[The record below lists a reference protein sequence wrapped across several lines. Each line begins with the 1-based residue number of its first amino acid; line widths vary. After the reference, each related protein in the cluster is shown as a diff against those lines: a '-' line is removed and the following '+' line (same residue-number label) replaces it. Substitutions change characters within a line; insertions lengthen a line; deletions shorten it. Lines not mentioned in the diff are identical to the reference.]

1 MAYNPCGT
9 DEGHLPLLREMLK
22 HIYRDN
28 ERILGKV
35 VFAAKCSVIAWYP
48 TDDYY
53 YGPAVLYTLFGDPAL
68 RIRRPLPT
76 AVSENHSQ
84 PSKTSELRIE
94 PNPVRGAVSISYS
107 LPGVADVAVTLYN
120 SAGEFVS
127 MLDAGRRPEGVH
139 RVRLDVQGLSSGLY
153 FVRMSSDGSQA
164 APQARFAKL
173 VIP

>member
-22 HIYRDN
+22 HIYREN

-48 TDDYY
+48 TNDYY

-68 RIRRPLPT
+68 RIKRPLPT
-76 AVSENHSQ
+76 ALSENH
-84 PSKTSELRIE
+84 PRPMRVSELRVE
-94 PNPVRGAVSISYS
+94 PNPACGAVSVSYS
-107 LPGVADVAVTLYN
+107 LPSAANATVGLYDA
-120 SAGEFVS
+120 AGELVRI
-127 MLDAGRRPEGVH
+127 LDDGHRSGGVH

-153 FVRMSSDGSQA
+153 FVRMTSSGQGTTSR
-164 APQARFAKL
+164 PRFVKL